1 MSDELNLIEIP
12 WEEQP
17 TEETVLTPWLR
28 VSTTQVTIPIPDVE
42 ANKCVTWKV
51 EIKVDCNYSD
61 PRTIIGVVGYSIIK
75 TSSLSVFRIYVE
87 KEKALI
93 IGVKNTSNKKLSN
106 KNMTVQLL
114 LVR

>member
-1 MSDELNLIEIP
+1 MGEIDLIEIP
-12 WEEQP
+12 WEDSP

-42 ANKCVTWKV
+42 ANRCVTWKV
-51 EIKVDCNYSD
+51 GIKPDCNYSD
-61 PRTIIGVVGYSIIK
+61 PRTMIGVVGYSIIQ

-87 KEKALI
+87 KEKTLV
-93 IGVKNTSNKKLSN
+93 IGVKNLSNKKISGR
-106 KNMTVQLL
+106 NMMVQLL

>member
-1 MSDELNLIEIP
+1 MGEIDLIEIP
-12 WEEQP
+12 WEDSP

-42 ANKCVTWKV
+42 ANKCVIWKV
-51 EIKVDCNYSD
+51 EIKPDCNYSE
-61 PRTIIGVVGYSIIK
+61 PRTMIGVVGYSIIQ

-87 KEKALI
+87 KEKTLI
-93 IGVKNTSNKKLSN
+93 IGVKNLSNKKISGR
-106 KNMTVQLL
+106 NMMVQLL

>member
-1 MSDELNLIEIP
+1 MGEIDLIEIP
-12 WEEQP
+12 WEDSP

-51 EIKVDCNYSD
+51 EIKPDCNYSD
-61 PRTIIGVVGYSIIK
+61 PRTMIGVVGYSIIQ

-87 KEKALI
+87 KEKTLI
-93 IGVKNTSNKKLSN
+93 IGAKNLSNKKISGR
-106 KNMTVQLL
+106 NMMVQLL

>member
-1 MSDELNLIEIP
+1 MGEIDLIEIP
-12 WEEQP
+12 WEDSP

-51 EIKVDCNYSD
+51 EIKPDCNYSD
-61 PRTIIGVVGYSIIK
+61 PRTMIGVVGYSIIQ

-87 KEKALI
+87 KEKTLI
-93 IGVKNTSNKKLSN
+93 IGAKNLSNKKIAGR
-106 KNMTVQLL
+106 NMMVQLL